1 MPRPAAGSTQIKGID
16 MTEKSGGFTLVECM
30 LALVLATLIFTATL
44 SALGFARSH
53 NQVEQERCRA
63 HQIVCQE
70 LEIERFNLFP
80 QIRSD
85 STVTV
90 WDNGTPTTADDTMGT
105 LDITVRDPATGAT
118 LAKAPEP
125 AILIEIEATL
135 TWHPRV
141 ASWKPRE
148 MHETVITYKAP

>member
-1 MPRPAAGSTQIKGID
+1 MIGKV
-16 MTEKSGGFTLVECM
+16 EKKTGGFTLVECL

-44 SALGFARSH
+44 SMLGFARSH

-63 HQIVCQE
+63 HQIVCQA
-70 LEIERFNLFP
+70 LETERFNLFP
-80 QIRSD
+80 KTQSD
-85 STVTV
+85 SIVTV
-90 WDNGTPTTADDTMGT
+90 WDNGTPADPSDDTTGE
-105 LDITVRDPATGAT
+105 LDITVRDPATGT
-118 LAKAPEP
+118 VLAKAPEP